1 MDETSPQSSDQPSGV
16 PGQPPPV
23 QPYELAA
30 DEPPARQPR
39 VAPAAPKGSLD
50 RPGLLSDFDEDAD
63 FDKDPEVEQAR
74 KSGGRAEVP
83 VGRPVQTGNARGAAA
98 SEAGVPG
105 APDSNEFG
113 QRIVTPG
120 RGTLKTMLIVGG
132 TLAGAAALAAG
143 INAGAGRN
151 PFLVGLSMVFDIAL
165 HTITGVGAVGLAAA
179 MLGKL
184 LRHTE
189 LAGARML
196 VATALFALGFQL
208 DFQSWAHSLGILIAT
223 VLYFLSVWLLFKLKA
238 RETLVVAAFHF
249 ALWILFYL
257 HVHVSMWAEPAAKA
271 VQTVAPAAAGAGG

>member
-1 MDETSPQSSDQPSGV
+1 MDETSPQSSDQPEGAQ
-16 PGQPPPV
+16 GQPPPV

-30 DEPPARQPR
+30 DQPPARQPR
-39 VAPAAPKGSLD
+39 IVPATPKGALD
-50 RPGLLSDFDEDAD
+50 RPGLLTDFDEDAD
-63 FDKDPEVEQAR
+63 FDRDPEVERAR

-83 VGRPVQTGNARGAAA
+83 VGRPVQSGSAGGGTTL
-98 SEAGVPG
+98 EATTPG
-105 APDSNEFG
+105 RPDSNEFG

-120 RGTLKTMLIVGG
+120 RGTLKTILIIGA
-132 TLAGAAALAAG
+132 TLACAAALAAG
-143 INAGAGRN
+143 INAAPGRN
-151 PFLVGLSMVFDIAL
+151 PFLVALSMFFDIAL

-196 VATALFALGFQL
+196 IATALFALGFQL
-208 DFQSWAHSLGILIAT
+208 DFQSWAHSLGILIAS

-238 RETLVVAAFHF
+238 QETLVVAAFHF

-271 VQTVAPAAAGAGG
+271 VQTVVPAAG